1 MTNINELYTEIVRQG
16 DILLKV
22 IDKAKLKDAKQIVRN
37 GIIEEGEATNH
48 FHRLPDKNSKFYE
61 TNNGQLLVEVTEASQ
76 ITHEDHLPV
85 NTVPETYEVIREREF
100 DYGTYV
106 DRIVRD

>member
-1 MTNINELYTEIVRQG
+1 MVDISQLNTEIVRQG
-16 DILLKV
+16 DIMLKR
-22 IDKAKLKDAKQIVRN
+22 IDKIEGAKQIHR
-37 GIIEEGEATNH
+37 GGMIEEGEQTGH
-48 FHRLPDKNSKFYE
+48 VHRLPDNVSKFYE
-61 TNNGQLLVEVTEASQ
+61 TSNGKMLIELEKPAQ

-85 NTVPETYEVIREREF
+85 HTPEGSFEVIKEREF